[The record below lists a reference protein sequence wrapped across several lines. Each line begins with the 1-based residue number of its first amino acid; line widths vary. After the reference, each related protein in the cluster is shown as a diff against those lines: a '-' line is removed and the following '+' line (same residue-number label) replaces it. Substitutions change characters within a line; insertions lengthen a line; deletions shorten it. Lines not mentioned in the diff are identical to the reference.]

1 MTRLEELLT
10 DWFPLQRWFAG
21 KGVPIDA
28 LRVETEHVLIAG
40 EPGLR
45 VLVVAV
51 DQRGTTDRYQVLLG
65 LRPEGSLGDELA
77 HAVIGVCEPA
87 PDGAGLTSAAVVYD
101 AVHDPELTAHL
112 LDQISAG
119 AGDGPVRF
127 RSMPGS
133 RVRTGLRSLVLTG
146 EQSNTTLV
154 YGEEYILKVFRR
166 LWPGPNP
173 DLELTSAL
181 ADSVYAARPHGWIE
195 TDLRTSADGTAVSTT
210 LAMLQEYLRSATD
223 GWVLA
228 ATSVRDL
235 YASPETTPSDAG
247 GDFAGEAQRLGAAT
261 AAVHRDLA
269 RALPTDVLTPR
280 TRAEMADGM
289 VARLHTAVAEV
300 PDLAPYAVALRAA
313 FEAFAALDAE
323 LPVQRVHG
331 DFHLGQVVRTDTGWV
346 LLDFE
351 GEPAVPVHE
360 RQKLSSPLRDVA
372 GMLRS
377 FDYAARHQLIGHTGD
392 TTDLTE
398 AARAWAQRNREAF
411 CEGYASGGGTDPE
424 KHQVV
429 LRAFEYD
436 KAVYEVM
443 YETRHRP
450 GWVGIPLDSIAALTG
465 QTIPLS
471 G

>member
-10 DWFPLQRWFAG
+10 TWLPTQRWFAG
-21 KGVPIDA
+21 KGVAVDA
-28 LRVETEHVLIAG
+28 LRIEAAHVVVPGL
-40 EPGLR
+40 PGLR
-45 VLVVAV
+45 ILVVAV
-51 DQRGTTDRYQVLLG
+51 TQDGRTDRYQVLLG
-65 LRPEGSLGDELA
+65 LRSPGAVPDELA
-77 HAVIGVCEPA
+77 HAVIGVCESP
-87 PDGAGLTSAAVVYD
+87 AGLDGPSTVAAYD
-101 AVHDPELTAHL
+101 AAHDTVMTAHL
-112 LDQISAG
+112 LSGIAENRDVG
-119 AGDGPVRF
+119 AVRF
-127 RSMPGS
+127 RTTPGTG
-133 RVRTGLRSLVLTG
+133 VHTGLRSLVLTG

-154 YGEEYILKVFRR
+154 YGEEYVLKTFRR
-166 LWPGPNP
+166 LWPGLNP

-181 ADSVYAARPHGWIE
+181 AGAGSEFVARPHGWIE
-195 TDLRTSADGTAVSTT
+195 VDVADPATGRTTPTT

-235 YASPETTPSDAG
+235 YASPELPPGEAG

-269 RALPTDVLTPR
+269 RVLPTDVLGSEAQSR
-280 TRAEMADGM
+280 LADAM
-289 VARLHTAVAEV
+289 TARLHTAVAEV
-300 PDLAPYAVALRAA
+300 PELAPHAQTLYAA
-313 FEAFAALDAE
+313 FEALRDSHAD

-331 DFHLGQVVRTDTGWV
+331 DYHLGQVVRTDSGWV

-351 GEPAVPVHE
+351 GEPAVPVGE

-377 FDYAARHQLIGHTGD
+377 FDYAARYQLVGHTD
-392 TTDLTE
+392 DAALVT

-411 CEGYASGGGTDPE
+411 CEGYASGGGVDPE

-443 YETRHRP
+443 YEARHRP
-450 GWVGIPLDSIAALTG
+450 HWISIPLDSITALTG
-465 QTIPLS
+465 
-471 G
+471 